1 MTHFNS
7 KMKQRNG
14 FNVDIIVGMY
24 FQMNIFYI
32 AAPLVQR
39 ISFFYQEKKYFIII
53 IIIIITNDQSWFYY
67 YYYYYYYYY
76 C

>member
-14 FNVDIIVGMY
+14 FNVDIILGMY

-32 AAPLVQR
+32 AAPLGSADQ
-39 ISFFYQEKKYFIII
+39 FFYQEKKYFIII
-53 IIIIITNDQSWFYY
+53 IIIIIITNDQS
-67 YYYYYYYYY
+67 
-76 C
+76 